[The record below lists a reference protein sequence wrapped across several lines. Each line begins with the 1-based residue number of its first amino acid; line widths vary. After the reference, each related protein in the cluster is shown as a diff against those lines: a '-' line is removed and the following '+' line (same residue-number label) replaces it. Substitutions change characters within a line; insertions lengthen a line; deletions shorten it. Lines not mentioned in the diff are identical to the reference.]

1 MRTRITIVIATCA
14 LALTSFVAAPA
25 PAGAAKDPFP
35 VTVGTS
41 NGKVRI
47 DERPTR
53 IVSLSATATEMLFAI
68 GAGKQVVAVDD
79 QSDYPKGVPKTD
91 LSGYTPNAEAI
102 AGYKPDLVVA
112 SDNTVTDALKN
123 LDITVLVEPAVN
135 RLADAYDQIGQLG
148 EATGHTAKAEALE
161 RRIKSL
167 IADLHA
173 KIRDRSSRPTAYY
186 ELDDTYFSASSKTFI
201 GQVLGLAGLKNIAD
215 KVKDE
220 NNDGYPQ
227 LTAEYIVGANPDY
240 IFLADTKCCQQSRK
254 TVAARPGWSRITAVR
269 KKHVVA
275 LDDDIASRW
284 GPRVV
289 TLLRQVID
297 AKK

>member
-161 RRIKSL
+161 RRIKSQ

-173 KIRDRSSRPTAYY
+173 KVRDRSSRPTAYY

-297 AKK
+297 ATK